1 MNHKDILTRAWKL
14 LWNYKV
20 LWVFGIILA
29 LTTSSG
35 GDRMWQSSNNSR
47 NGDNQSESTPSE
59 GEFKEFF
66 EDFEQNFE
74 KEFSNVIPAE
84 VSTAV
89 ITISIL
95 VGCVILFLIITSVIL
110 RYISETALIKLVDEY
125 EITGE
130 KRTWKEGFKIG
141 WSRTAWKLFLID
153 LAIGVPI
160 FLGFVLL
167 LALIAA
173 PNFLWMTDNM
183 AAGIFGSAISM
194 GLFVGLIFLV
204 IIVAAGL
211 SLLTH
216 FFRRVCALE
225 DFGVRAS
232 IRSGFQLVRRNI
244 KDVGL
249 MWLIMIGVNLGFGI
263 ALIPIVFL
271 LVITAGIIGGLL
283 GLTAGGLTSLFASG
297 EVPIIVGAIVGSPI
311 FLLILIAPLAFIG
324 GLKETFVS
332 NTWTLT
338 YRELQIL
345 ESLSPE
351 IEAEYP
357 EIEGDEEIPEADTN
371 R

>member
-1 MNHKDILTRAWKL
+1 MNHKDILSRAWKL

-35 GDRMWQSSNNSR
+35 GDRVWQSSDNSR
-47 NGDNQSESTPSE
+47 HVDSESVPSE
-59 GEFKEFF
+59 SGKEFF
-66 EDFEQNFE
+66 EGLKVFDKELE
-74 KEFSNVIPAE
+74 KLFTEVIPEE
-84 VSTAV
+84 VTATV

-95 VGCVILFLIITSVIL
+95 VGCVIILLIIASTFL

-125 EITGE
+125 EATGE

-153 LAIGVPI
+153 LSI
-160 FLGFVLL
+160 FIPVFLVIILL
-167 LALIAA
+167 LVLIAA

-183 AAGIFGSAISM
+183 PAGIFGSVVSM
-194 GLFVGLIFLV
+194 GLFVGFIFLI

-211 SLLTH
+211 SLLMH

-225 DFGVRAS
+225 GLGVRDS
-232 IRSGFQLVRRNI
+232 IRAGSKLVRHNL

-271 LVITAGIIGGLL
+271 LVITGGIIGGLL

-338 YRELQIL
+338 YRELKIF
-345 ESLSPE
+345 ESLNPK
-351 IEAEYP
+351 IEAEYL
-357 EIEGDEEIPEADTN
+357 EIEGDEEIPEADL
-371 R
+371 